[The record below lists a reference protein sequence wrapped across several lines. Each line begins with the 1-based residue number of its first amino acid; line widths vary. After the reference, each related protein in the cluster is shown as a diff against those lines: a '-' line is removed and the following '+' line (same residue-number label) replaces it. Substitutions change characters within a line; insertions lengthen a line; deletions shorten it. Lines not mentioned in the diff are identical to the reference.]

1 MLNDEQKLSFLS
13 NINSKLSETHAITS
27 YEYEIF
33 KQIKLEQN
41 DLGNISLDEF
51 KNNYKKIGEEN
62 NLNEERIGNKIIQ
75 EKIKANIE
83 KILSY
88 ISDKKEY
95 EFISDFFISEFDPSI
110 NSKFIK
116 KNSSINTIDINHS
129 ESNLSENSI
138 NNNLKDF
145 DNINEDILN
154 MLSKANLIDI
164 NSINK
169 LNEEINKSYKS
180 KNSNLSNLSSLNY
193 KKNSGLTE
201 EDFLLPEI
209 TKVKS
214 HNSTNTNNNGIE
226 SKEEMDKELEEEINR
241 QIFGYT
247 KKMKES
253 ARNFGAQLKKDNQTL
268 NKIENLQDQVNAKTT
283 TQVKRLQEFNY
294 SIKIGFCKLMIL
306 LFTVI
311 GTFIGTMFIIKIF
324 PRLA

>member
-1 MLNDEQKLSFLS
+1 MLNAEQKLTFLT
-13 NINSKLSETHAITS
+13 NINTKLLETHAITT

-33 KQIKLEQN
+33 KQIKIEQN
-41 DLGNISLDEF
+41 NIGNISIDTF
-51 KNNYKKIGEEN
+51 QNNYKKVGEEN
-62 NLNEERIGNKIIQ
+62 NLNKEIMGNKIIQ
-75 EKIKANIE
+75 EKIKTNIE

-88 ISDKKEY
+88 ISNKKEY
-95 EFISDFFISEFDPSI
+95 EFISDFFISEFDPLI
-110 NSKFIK
+110 NTKFLK
-116 KNSSINTIDINHS
+116 KNSSINTINHS
-129 ESNLSENSI
+129 ESNLSENI
-138 NNNLKDF
+138 NNNNLKDF

-169 LNEEINKSYKS
+169 FNEEINKNYKS
-180 KNSNLSNLSSLNY
+180 RNSEISNESSSTY

-201 EDFLLPEI
+201 EEFLFPEI

-214 HNSTNTNNNGIE
+214 HNSINSNNIGST
-226 SKEEMDKELEEEINR
+226 SKEDMDKELEEEINR

-253 ARNFGAQLKKDNQTL
+253 ARNFGVQLKKDNQTL
-268 NKIENLQDQVNAKTT
+268 NKIENLQDKVNEKTT
-283 TQVKRLQEFNY
+283 KQVKRLEEFNY

-311 GTFIGTMFIIKIF
+311 GSFIGTMFIIKIF
-324 PRLA
+324 PKFA

>member
-1 MLNDEQKLSFLS
+1 MLNAEQKLSFLS
-13 NINSKLSETHAITS
+13 NINSKLLETHAITS

-41 DLGNISLDEF
+41 DLGNISLDKF

-62 NLNEERIGNKIIQ
+62 NLNEERMGNKIIQ

-110 NSKFIK
+110 NTKFLK

-145 DNINEDILN
+145 DNVNEDILN

-214 HNSTNTNNNGIE
+214 HNSINSNNNGME